1 MSGYSDREIQD
12 SGAPPRM
19 ERRGAR
25 RRRVLFS
32 GALCSLDGT
41 RCHDCTIRDMTELG
55 AHVVVPN
62 SPSLDTKIFLL
73 HVRDG
78 IAYEAFVVSKLRNSV
93 SLRFTSATSLANND
107 DPNVRCLRELW
118 RSRRGY

>member
-1 MSGYSDREIQD
+1 MSAEDQQQLID
-12 SGAPPRM
+12 VPPRV
-19 ERRGAR
+19 ERRETR

-41 RCHDCTIRDMTELG
+41 GCYDCTIRDMTDVG
-55 AHVVVPN
+55 ARVVVPN
-62 SPSLDTKIFLL
+62 SPCLDAKVFLL

-78 IAYEAFVVSKLRNSV
+78 IAYEALVVSKVRNSV
-93 SLRFTSATSLANND
+93 SLKLASAMPLANND
-107 DPNVRCLRELW
+107 DPKMRWLKELW